1 MRYCKYLLILITIV
15 SVAFTACHKDAKV
28 TVSSAQVTVADTGK
42 TLTFT
47 TGQTFTVT
55 LGNPGDGDYSFN
67 TWQYDASVLKL
78 DSHTYT
84 PPANPQDLGNYGTD
98 SWQFTTIKNG
108 TTALKITASQ
118 NAANTVTM
126 FSGTIN
132 VN

>member
-1 MRYCKYLLILITIV
+1 MRYLRYVLVLTIII

-67 TWQYDASVLKL
+67 TWQYDDSVLKL

-108 TTALKITASQ
+108 TTALKIMASQ